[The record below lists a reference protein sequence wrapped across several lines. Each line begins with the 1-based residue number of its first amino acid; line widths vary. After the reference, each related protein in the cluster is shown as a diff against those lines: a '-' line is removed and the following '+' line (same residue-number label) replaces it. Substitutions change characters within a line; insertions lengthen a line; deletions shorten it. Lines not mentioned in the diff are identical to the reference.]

1 MTTRRAAAGPLL
13 LCGLLLSP
21 LQTLQAQAAEV
32 HVNGVTLQY
41 EIEGSGKPLVLIHG
55 WAVHRG
61 FWDGDVG
68 RFAPHYMVIRYDRR
82 GFGASSGKPDLT
94 ADPADLKA
102 LLETLGHRRAT
113 IMGHSQ
119 GAAVAL
125 TFAVRYPE
133 MVDALILYGAGP
145 PAGFERLAPSSAPA
159 LKRVNAAAGCSR
171 PTGGKT

>member
-1 MTTRRAAAGPLL
+1 
-13 LCGLLLSP
+13 
-21 LQTLQAQAAEV
+21 
-32 HVNGVTLQY
+32 VNGVTLQY

>member
-1 MTTRRAAAGPLL
+1 
-13 LCGLLLSP
+13 
-21 LQTLQAQAAEV
+21 
-32 HVNGVTLQY
+32 VNGVTLQY

-61 FWDGDVG
+61 FWDGDEG
-68 RFAPHYMVIRYDRR
+68 RFAPHYTVIRYDRR

-145 PAGFERLAPSSAPA
+145 PAGFGSPSCERLAPSSAPA